1 MNKISPKSLLLS
13 KWTRCQVINK
23 QKHFIVVDVEFDENQ
38 TVILCV
44 VEAVMDKQQYE
55 IDWREFKDPKQWKIG
70 WQ

>member
-1 MNKISPKSLLLS
+1 MNKISPKSLKLS

-55 IDWREFKDPKQWKIG
+55 IDWRELKDPKQWKIG